1 VITRTGIVLST
12 SGGAFTRVLLPYRL
26 FVGGRMGSGRQWW
39 SWIHLE
45 DQISATLFLLENDQA
60 SGVVNLTT
68 PQPVT
73 FNEFG
78 KTLGR
83 VMRRPHLIPLPGFA
97 LRAAFGEVAMVILEG
112 QRVMPRRLTELG
124 YNFRF
129 AELEPAFVDLV
140 GR

>member
-1 VITRTGIVLST
+1 
-12 SGGAFTRVLLPYRL
+12 
-26 FVGGRMGSGRQWW
+26 MGSGRQWW